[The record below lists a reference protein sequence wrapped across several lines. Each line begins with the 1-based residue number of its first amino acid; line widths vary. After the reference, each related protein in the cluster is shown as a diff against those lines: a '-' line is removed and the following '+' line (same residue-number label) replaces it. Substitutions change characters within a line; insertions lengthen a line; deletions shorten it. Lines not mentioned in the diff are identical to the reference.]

1 MTKKINLVQ
10 KKHQSIKRN
19 YIDRMM
25 SNKVKCMDVSK
36 KYDKRYWDGDR
47 KYGYGGYKYI
57 PGLLSGT
64 AKKIIKKFKLN
75 KKSRVL
81 DLGCGKGFLL
91 YEIKKVL
98 PDISVVGLDISRYAI
113 KNSKKEIKK
122 NIFFHDL
129 RKKLKFK
136 FKEFD
141 LAISL
146 ATLHNLDL
154 MSLELAVK
162 EMSRVSKKQ
171 YIMVE
176 SYKNSAELFNMQCW
190 SLTCD
195 TFLKPSEWEWLFKK
209 FNYRG
214 LYEFIFFK

>member
-19 YIDRMM
+19 YIERMI

-36 KYDKRYWDGDR
+36 KYDKRYWDGHR

-57 PGLLSGT
+57 PGLLSPI

-75 KKSRVL
+75 KKSKVL

-91 YEIKKVL
+91 YEIKKIL
-98 PDISVVGLDISRYAI
+98 PDINVVGVDISKYAI
-113 KNSKKEIKK
+113 NNSKKEIKK
-122 NIFFHDL
+122 DIFFHDL
-129 RKKLKFK
+129 GKKLKFK
-136 FKEFD
+136 SKEFD

-146 ATLHNLDL
+146 ATFHNLDL
-154 MSLELAVK
+154 TSLELAVK
-162 EMSRVSKKQ
+162 EISRVSKKQ

>member
-1 MTKKINLVQ
+1 
-10 KKHQSIKRN
+10 
-19 YIDRMM
+19 M
-25 SNKVKCMDVSK
+25 SPFD
-36 KYDKRYWDGDR
+36 
-47 KYGYGGYKYI
+47 
-57 PGLLSGT
+57 
-64 AKKIIKKFKLN
+64 
-75 KKSRVL
+75 
-81 DLGCGKGFLL
+81 
-91 YEIKKVL
+91 
-98 PDISVVGLDISRYAI
+98 
-113 KNSKKEIKK
+113 
-122 NIFFHDL
+122 
-129 RKKLKFK
+129 